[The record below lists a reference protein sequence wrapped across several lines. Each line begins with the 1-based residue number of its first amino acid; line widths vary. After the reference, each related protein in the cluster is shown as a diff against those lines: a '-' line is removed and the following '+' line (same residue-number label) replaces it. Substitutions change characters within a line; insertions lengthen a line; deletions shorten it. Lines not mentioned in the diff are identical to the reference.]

1 MVTSPG
7 SDGAGEADTGG
18 SEAGPDFP
26 ALISRLLE
34 REDLSVAE
42 AEWAMDEVMQGHA
55 SPVQLA
61 SFLVALRAKGESVS
75 EIRGLAA
82 SMLRHAVPIEVPRPA
97 VDIVGT
103 GGDRHHSVNISTMAA
118 LVVAGTGTRVVKHG
132 NRAAT
137 SSSGSAD
144 VLEALGVRLDLPA
157 ERVQEA
163 ATEVGITFLFAQ
175 MFHPAF
181 RHAAVARREL
191 GIPTAFNI
199 LGPLT
204 NPARPQAAAIGVGDL
219 ALAPVV
225 AGVLADRGDRGLVFR
240 SEDGLDEL
248 ATTAPALVWEARD
261 GSVEPY
267 RLDAVE
273 ELDLPPARL
282 ADLRGGDADHN
293 ADVAR
298 QLLEGRTG
306 PVRDAV
312 VLNAA
317 ATLVAHGQQPGTAAG
332 TLVQRLRAGMRL
344 AEKSIDDGAAAGV
357 LERWIQVT
365 NS

>member
-1 MVTSPG
+1 MAASPG
-7 SDGAGEADTGG
+7 SDHGAPGP
-18 SEAGPDFP
+18 SELDFP
-26 ALISRLLE
+26 TLITRLVE
-34 REDLSVAE
+34 GEDLSVAE

-55 SPVQLA
+55 SPVRLA

-82 SMLRHAVPIEVPRPA
+82 SMLRHAVPIDVPGPA

-118 LVVAGTGTRVVKHG
+118 LVVAGTGTLVVKHG

-157 ERVQEA
+157 ERVQEIA
-163 ATEVGITFLFAQ
+163 AEAGITFLFAQ
-175 MFHPAF
+175 VFHPAF

-191 GIPTAFNI
+191 GIPTAFNM

-204 NPARPQAAAIGVGDL
+204 NPARPEAAAIGVGDL
-219 ALAPVV
+219 ALAPVI
-225 AGVLADRGDRGLVFR
+225 AGVLAERGDQALVFR

-248 ATTAPALVWEARD
+248 ATTAPALIWEAR
-261 GSVEPY
+261 GGEVREH
-267 RLDAVE
+267 RVDAVT
-273 ELDLPPARL
+273 DLGLPAAQL
-282 ADLRGGDADHN
+282 ADLRGGDARHN

-298 QLLEGRTG
+298 QLLQGRTG
-306 PVRDAV
+306 AIRDAV

-317 ATLVAHGQQPGTAAG
+317 ATLVAHGQEPGTATG
-332 TLVQRLRAGMRL
+332 TLIERLRAGMEL
-344 AEKSIDDGAAAGV
+344 AQRSIDEGAAAAV
-357 LERWIQVT
+357 LDRWVRAT
-365 NS
+365 NR